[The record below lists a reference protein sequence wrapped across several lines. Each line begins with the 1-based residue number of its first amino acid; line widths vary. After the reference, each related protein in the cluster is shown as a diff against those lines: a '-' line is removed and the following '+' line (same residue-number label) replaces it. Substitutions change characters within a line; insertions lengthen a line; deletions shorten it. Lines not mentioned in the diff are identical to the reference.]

1 MIVHNTVKLL
11 LSAAVTGLFVLHAG
25 GWWSFSFLQQLED
38 IAYDARLNL
47 TLPGTVDPRI
57 VIVDI
62 DERSLR
68 AEGQWPW
75 PRGRLATLVEQLFE
89 RYQVA
94 VLGFDAVFAEPDST
108 DLVSGRSF
116 EVHWARTLSGVPN

>member
-1 MIVHNTVKLL
+1 MIVHNAVKLF
-11 LSAAVTGLFVLHAG
+11 LSVAVTGLFMLHAG

-75 PRGRLATLVEQLFE
+75 PRGRLAALV
-89 RYQVA
+89 
-94 VLGFDAVFAEPDST
+94 D
-108 DLVSGRSF
+108 
-116 EVHWARTLSGVPN
+116 